1 MGFMN
6 KVVIGTL
13 VLYVIGSTQ
22 FGPYVL
28 FPFALLICL
37 GVAFFGPKAAPK
49 PPMKP
54 ATVAIIV
61 IAVVVVLILALI
73 IAFLAYIATQ
83 IPSG

>member
-1 MGFMN
+1 MN

-28 FPFALLICL
+28 LPFALLICL
-37 GVAFFGPKAAPK
+37 GVAFFGPKPAPK

-54 ATVAIIV
+54 ATIAIIV
-61 IAVVVVLILALI
+61 TAVIVVLILALI
-73 IAFLAYIATQ
+73 LAWLAYIGIQAAQAT
-83 IPSG
+83 G